1 MISSSLRTGNP
12 LPQVTPSPL
21 LDRLMMRHHGLD
33 VIHKDSEEDYGL
45 PRLLTLETLQ
55 NEQYM

>member
-1 MISSSLRTGNP
+1 
-12 LPQVTPSPL
+12 
-21 LDRLMMRHHGLD
+21 MMRHHGLD

-55 NEQYM
+55 NEQYMYVP